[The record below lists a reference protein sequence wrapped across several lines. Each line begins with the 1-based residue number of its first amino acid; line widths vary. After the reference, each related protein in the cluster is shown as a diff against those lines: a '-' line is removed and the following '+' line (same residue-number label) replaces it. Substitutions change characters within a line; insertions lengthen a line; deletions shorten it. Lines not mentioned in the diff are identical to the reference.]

1 MIYLFLTALVALFV
15 PAFVGSAFILV
26 ESLRVLYRW
35 AFGDA
40 TLFQTG
46 LNFFRFV
53 IDNFAFTALFV
64 VLTGQNVT
72 FGTMT
77 DFERF
82 QALIVFVGIYVVSNM
97 AKRYSEITKS

>member
-1 MIYLFLTALVALFV
+1 MIFVYLTFMVAVFV
-15 PAFVGSAFILV
+15 PMFVISAFIFV
-26 ESLRVLYRW
+26 ESLRVIYRW

-53 IDNFAFTALFV
+53 IENLAFTALFV

-72 FGTMT
+72 FGNIT
-77 DFERF
+77 DLERL
-82 QALIVFVGIYVVSNM
+82 QAFIVFVGTYVVSNM
-97 AKRYSEITKS
+97 AKRYSEITK

>member
-1 MIYLFLTALVALFV
+1 MFFVYLTFMVAVFV
-15 PAFVGSAFILV
+15 PMFVISAFIFV
-26 ESLRVLYRW
+26 ESLRVIYRW

-53 IDNFAFTALFV
+53 IENLAFTALFV

-72 FGTMT
+72 FGNIT
-77 DFERF
+77 DLERL
-82 QALIVFVGIYVVSNM
+82 QAFIVFVGTYVVSNM
-97 AKRYSEITKS
+97 AKRYSEITK

>member
-1 MIYLFLTALVALFV
+1 MVAVVVPMFV
-15 PAFVGSAFILV
+15 ISAFIFV
-26 ESLRVLYRW
+26 ESLRVIYRW

-53 IDNFAFTALFV
+53 IENLAFTALFV

-72 FGTMT
+72 FGNIT
-77 DFERF
+77 DLERF
-82 QALIVFVGIYVVSNM
+82 QAFIVFVGTYVVSNM
-97 AKRYSEITKS
+97 AKRYSEITK

>member
-1 MIYLFLTALVALFV
+1 MIFVYLTALVAFFV
-15 PAFVGSAFILV
+15 PTFVVSAFIFV
-26 ESLRVLYRW
+26 ESLRVIYRW

-46 LNFFRFV
+46 LDFFRFV

-72 FGTMT
+72 FGNMT
-77 DFERF
+77 DLERF
-82 QALIVFVGIYVVSNM
+82 QALIVFVGTYVVSNM
-97 AKRYSEITKS
+97 AKRYSEITK

>member
-1 MIYLFLTALVALFV
+1 MVAVVVPMFV
-15 PAFVGSAFILV
+15 ISAFIFV
-26 ESLRVLYRW
+26 ESLRVIYRW

-53 IDNFAFTALFV
+53 IENLAFTALFV

-72 FGTMT
+72 FGNIT
-77 DFERF
+77 DLERF
-82 QALIVFVGIYVVSNM
+82 QAFIVFVGTYVVSNM
-97 AKRYSEITKS
+97 AKRYSEMTK

>member
-1 MIYLFLTALVALFV
+1 MIFVYLTFMVAVVVPMFV
-15 PAFVGSAFILV
+15 ISAFIFV
-26 ESLRVLYRW
+26 ESLRVIYRW

-53 IDNFAFTALFV
+53 IENLAFTALFV

-72 FGTMT
+72 FGNIT
-77 DFERF
+77 DLERF
-82 QALIVFVGIYVVSNM
+82 QAFIVFVGTYVVSNM
-97 AKRYSEITKS
+97 AKRYSEMTK

>member
-1 MIYLFLTALVALFV
+1 MIFVYLTFMVAVVVPMFV
-15 PAFVGSAFILV
+15 ISAFIFV
-26 ESLRVLYRW
+26 ESLRVIYRW

-53 IDNFAFTALFV
+53 IENLAFTALFV

-72 FGTMT
+72 FGNIT
-77 DFERF
+77 DLERF
-82 QALIVFVGIYVVSNM
+82 QAFIVFVGTYVVSNM
-97 AKRYSEITKS
+97 AKRYSEITK

>member
-1 MIYLFLTALVALFV
+1 MIFVYLTFMVAVFV
-15 PAFVGSAFILV
+15 PMFVISAFIFV
-26 ESLRVLYRW
+26 ESLLVIYRW

-53 IDNFAFTALFV
+53 IENLAFTALFV

-72 FGTMT
+72 FGNIT
-77 DFERF
+77 DLERL
-82 QALIVFVGIYVVSNM
+82 QAFIVFVGTYVVSNM
-97 AKRYSEITKS
+97 AKRYSEITK